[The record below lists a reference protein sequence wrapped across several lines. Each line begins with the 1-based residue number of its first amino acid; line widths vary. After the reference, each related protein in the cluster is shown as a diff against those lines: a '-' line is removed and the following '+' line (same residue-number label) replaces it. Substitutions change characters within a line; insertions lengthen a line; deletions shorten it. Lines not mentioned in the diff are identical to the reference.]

1 MFSSFEKLQHNSEA
15 ESTQAKYKKFLYNK
29 QQYNTFQYFSRRH
42 NCTLLHGNKD
52 RKKKILQTLHS
63 ICFIHEDINNSFM
76 QNKKF

>member
-52 RKKKILQTLHS
+52 RKKKSYRHFILFALYMKT
-63 ICFIHEDINNSFM
+63 
-76 QNKKF
+76 